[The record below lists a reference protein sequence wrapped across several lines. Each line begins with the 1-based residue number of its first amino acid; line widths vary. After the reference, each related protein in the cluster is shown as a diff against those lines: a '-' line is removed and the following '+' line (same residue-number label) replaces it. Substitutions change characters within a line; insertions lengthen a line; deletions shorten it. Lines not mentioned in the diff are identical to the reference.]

1 MAKDNFISKFS
12 RRFFERK
19 NLLPDKDGNVPN
31 NQSAWKDW
39 EQNIKLL
46 EKCALMYASLDSMR
60 NERQTN
66 YDYYN
71 GKQFNELIPSPN
83 GCGMI
88 SEFKYIVNQGYIPLS
103 INIILPKIKAL
114 VGVYCDNAMEPYVIS
129 RVREEQKLGE
139 LLTATL
145 NYAVSAKNIQR
156 MYVDGYTEFNIS
168 AIPCFRTGYRWDK
181 QRKIHEVY
189 AELMN
194 VNDMFWD
201 FNNNDSFFEHIHT
214 IGCLHDMTLAEVL
227 GEFAQSDTMAQ
238 KIIAAYQD
246 VEWQFPETPEQFSDE
261 QRNVYKSFYEP
272 MHAGQ
277 CRVIEVWTEESH
289 AVYPCWDTGKGES
302 FTLPCTEE
310 SKAWIEAENNRRI
323 MEIVE
328 AGGYAE
334 NASLIEVGY
343 IDENTGARV
352 EYRVDTDWVVRYM
365 TPQGFVLK
373 TEVSPY
379 LHGSHP
385 FVIGGFPL
393 LNGEIHSNVSDLRN
407 SQRMINRLLSSS
419 EYERMNRAKGA
430 IWVNQDV
437 LDRSQVSID
446 EFAKKYTDPKGV
458 IGLRVKEGEKVY
470 ERMADHTGNPD
481 DNSKLEFYMNVA
493 NEVSGAHGSL
503 RGEKPAAGTPAA
515 LYAQETQN
523 ANNNIANGMEWYNA
537 LINRLNYKLLMLQLQ
552 HYDKRRFIEIA
563 GAEFTSEIDYIIK
576 TPARQRQTLFDL
588 QLIKSP
594 QAGYARIQ
602 REQMLQI
609 LFEKG
614 AIPAQIWLDNTT
626 LNGADKI
633 SEQLKQIQQEQAESQ
648 QQALAA
654 QQAAQGGAPM
664 SQQPLTPQDQQ
675 QALIQQAHNRAAAMQ
690 ENAV

>member
-1 MAKDNFISKFS
+1 MTKDNPITKLT

-19 NLLPDKDGNVPN
+19 NLMPDRHGNTPN
-31 NQSAWKDW
+31 NKVAWKDW
-39 EQNIKLL
+39 EENTKLL
-46 EKCALMYASLDSMR
+46 EQCALMYASLASMR
-60 NERQTN
+60 QERQIN
-66 YDYYN
+66 YDYFN
-71 GKQFNELIPSPN
+71 GKQFNELIPNPN
-83 GCGMI
+83 GCGSI
-88 SEFKYIVNQGYIPLS
+88 TEFKYIVDQGYIPLS
-103 INIILPKIKAL
+103 INIILPKIKAI
-114 VGVYCDNAMEPYVIS
+114 VGVYCDNAMEPYVVS

-139 LLTATL
+139 LLTTTL
-145 NYAVSAKNIQR
+145 NYAVNAKNIQR

-168 AIPCFRTGYRWDK
+168 AIPCFRTGYGWDK
-181 QRKIHEVY
+181 ERKIQEVY

-227 GEFAQSDTMAQ
+227 SEYAKSDTMAQ
-238 KIIAAYQD
+238 KIMAAYQD
-246 VEWQFPETPEQFSDE
+246 VEWQCPETPEQFSDE
-261 QRNVYKSFYEP
+261 HRDVFKSFFEP

-277 CRVIEVWTEESH
+277 CRVIEVWREESH

-302 FTLPCTEE
+302 FTLPCTAE
-310 SKAWIEAENNRRI
+310 SKAWIESENNRRI
-323 MEIVE
+323 MEVVE

-343 IDENTGARV
+343 VDEQTGEHV

-365 TPQGFVLK
+365 TPQGYVLK

-379 LHGSHP
+379 LHGCHP

-407 SQRMINRLLSSS
+407 SQRMINRLLSSA

-430 IWVNQDV
+430 VWVNQEV
-437 LDRSQVSID
+437 LDRSNVSID
-446 EFAKKYTDPKGV
+446 DFAKVYTNPKGV
-458 IGLRVKEGEKVY
+458 IGLRIKDGEKVY
-470 ERMADHTGNPD
+470 ERMADHTGNAD
-481 DNSKLEFYMNVA
+481 DNSKLEFYMNIA

-503 RGEKPAAGTPAA
+503 RGERPTAGTPAA

-537 LINRLNYKLLMLQLQ
+537 LINRLNNKLMMLQLQ
-552 HYDKRRFIEIA
+552 YYDKRRFIEIA
-563 GAEFTSEIDYIIK
+563 GSEYTHEIEYIIN

-594 QAGYARIQ
+594 QAGFARIQ
-602 REQMLQI
+602 REQMLQS
-609 LFEKG
+609 LYEAG
-614 AIPAQIWLDNTT
+614 AIPAQIWLKNTT

-633 SEQLKQIQQEQAESQ
+633 LEDVDQYQQEQAEAQ
-648 QQALAA
+648 QNAAALQQA
-654 QQAAQGGAPM
+654 QQGGLP
-664 SQQPLTPQDQQ
+664 P
-675 QALIQQAHNRAAAMQ
+675 AAA
-690 ENAV
+690 NVSPGLPIV

>member
-1 MAKDNFISKFS
+1 MAKDNPITKLT

-19 NLLPDKDGNVPN
+19 NLMPDRHGNTPN
-31 NQSAWKDW
+31 NKIAWKDW
-39 EQNIKLL
+39 EENTKLL
-46 EKCALMYASLDSMR
+46 EQCALMYASLAPMR
-60 NERQTN
+60 QERQIN
-66 YDYYN
+66 YDYFN
-71 GKQFNELIPSPN
+71 GKQFNELIPNPN
-83 GCGMI
+83 GCGSI
-88 SEFKYIVNQGYIPLS
+88 TEFKYIVDQGYIPLS
-103 INIILPKIKAL
+103 INIILPKIKAI
-114 VGVYCDNAMEPYVIS
+114 VGVYCDNAMEPYVVS

-139 LLTATL
+139 LLTTTL
-145 NYAVSAKNIQR
+145 NYAVNAKNIQR

-168 AIPCFRTGYRWDK
+168 AIPCFRTGYGWDK
-181 QRKIHEVY
+181 ERKIQEVY

-227 GEFAQSDTMAQ
+227 SEYAKSDTMAQ
-238 KIIAAYQD
+238 KIMAAYQD
-246 VEWQFPETPEQFSDE
+246 VEWQCPETPEQFSDE
-261 QRNVYKSFYEP
+261 HRDVFKSFFEP

-277 CRVIEVWTEESH
+277 CRVIEVWREESH

-302 FTLPCTEE
+302 FTLPCTAE
-310 SKAWIEAENNRRI
+310 SKAWIESENNRRI
-323 MEIVE
+323 MEVVE

-343 IDENTGARV
+343 VDEQTGEHV

-365 TPQGFVLK
+365 TPQGYVLK

-407 SQRMINRLLSSS
+407 SQRMINRLLSSA

-430 IWVNQDV
+430 VWVNQEV
-437 LDRSQVSID
+437 LDRSNVSID
-446 EFAKKYTDPKGV
+446 DFAKVYTNPKGV
-458 IGLRVKEGEKVY
+458 IGLRIKDGEKVY
-470 ERMADHTGNPD
+470 ERMADHTGNAD
-481 DNSKLEFYMNVA
+481 DNSKLEFYMNIA

-503 RGEKPAAGTPAA
+503 RGERPTAGTPAA

-537 LINRLNYKLLMLQLQ
+537 LINRLNNKLMMLQLQ
-552 HYDKRRFIEIA
+552 YYDKRRFIEIA
-563 GAEFTSEIDYIIK
+563 GSEYTHEIEYIIN

-594 QAGYARIQ
+594 QAGFARIQ
-602 REQMLQI
+602 REQMLQS
-609 LFEKG
+609 LYEAG
-614 AIPAQIWLDNTT
+614 AIPAQIWLKNTT

-633 SEQLKQIQQEQAESQ
+633 LEDVEQYQQEQAEAQ
-648 QQALAA
+648 QNAAALQQA
-654 QQAAQGGAPM
+654 QQGGLP
-664 SQQPLTPQDQQ
+664 P
-675 QALIQQAHNRAAAMQ
+675 AAA
-690 ENAV
+690 NVSPGLPIV

>member
-1 MAKDNFISKFS
+1 MAKDNPITKLT

-19 NLLPDKDGNVPN
+19 NLMPDRHGNTPN
-31 NQSAWKDW
+31 NKVAWKDW
-39 EQNIKLL
+39 EENTKLL
-46 EKCALMYASLDSMR
+46 EQCALMYASLASMR
-60 NERQTN
+60 QERQIN
-66 YDYYN
+66 YDYFN
-71 GKQFNELIPSPN
+71 GKQFNELIPNPN
-83 GCGMI
+83 GCGSI
-88 SEFKYIVNQGYIPLS
+88 TEFKYIVDQGYIPLS
-103 INIILPKIKAL
+103 INIILPKIKAI
-114 VGVYCDNAMEPYVIS
+114 VGVYCDNAMEPYVVS

-139 LLTATL
+139 LLTTTL
-145 NYAVSAKNIQR
+145 NYAVNAKNIQR

-168 AIPCFRTGYRWDK
+168 AIPCFRTGYGWDK
-181 QRKIHEVY
+181 ERKIQEVY

-227 GEFAQSDTMAQ
+227 SEYAKSDTMAQ
-238 KIIAAYQD
+238 KIMAAYQD
-246 VEWQFPETPEQFSDE
+246 VEWQCPEAPEQFSDE
-261 QRNVYKSFYEP
+261 HRDVFKSFFEP

-277 CRVIEVWTEESH
+277 CRVIEVWREESH

-302 FTLPCTEE
+302 FTLPCTAE
-310 SKAWIEAENNRRI
+310 SKAWIESENNRRI
-323 MEIVE
+323 MEVVE

-343 IDENTGARV
+343 VDEQTGEHV

-365 TPQGFVLK
+365 TPQGYVLK

-407 SQRMINRLLSSS
+407 SQRMINRLLSSA

-430 IWVNQDV
+430 VWVNQEV
-437 LDRSQVSID
+437 LDRSNVSID
-446 EFAKKYTDPKGV
+446 DFAKVYTNPKGV
-458 IGLRVKEGEKVY
+458 IGLRIKDGEKVY
-470 ERMADHTGNPD
+470 ERMADHTGNAD
-481 DNSKLEFYMNVA
+481 DNSKLEFYMNIA

-503 RGEKPAAGTPAA
+503 RGERPTAGTPAA

-537 LINRLNYKLLMLQLQ
+537 LINRLNNKLMMLQLQ
-552 HYDKRRFIEIA
+552 YYDKRRFIEIA
-563 GAEFTSEIDYIIK
+563 GSEYTHEIEYIIN

-594 QAGYARIQ
+594 QAGFAKIQ
-602 REQMLQI
+602 REQMLQS
-609 LFEKG
+609 LYEAG
-614 AIPAQIWLDNTT
+614 AIPAQIWLKNTT

-633 SEQLKQIQQEQAESQ
+633 LEDVEQYQQEQAEAQ
-648 QQALAA
+648 QNAAALQQA
-654 QQAAQGGAPM
+654 QQGGLP
-664 SQQPLTPQDQQ
+664 P
-675 QALIQQAHNRAAAMQ
+675 AAA
-690 ENAV
+690 NVSPGLPIV

>member
-1 MAKDNFISKFS
+1 MAKDNLISKFS

-19 NLLPDKDGNVPN
+19 NLLPDKDGNI
-31 NQSAWKDW
+31 SASKAAQK
-39 EQNIKLL
+39 ELEKNTQLL
-46 EKCALMYASLDSMR
+46 EECALMYASLESMR
-60 NERQTN
+60 QERKIN

-71 GKQFNELIPSPN
+71 GKQFNELIPDPN

-88 SEFKYIVNQGYIPLS
+88 SEFKYIVSQGYIPLS
-103 INIILPKIKAL
+103 INIILPKIKAI
-114 VGVYCDNAMEPYVIS
+114 VGVYCDNAMEPYVVS

-139 LLTATL
+139 LMTTTL
-145 NYAVSAKNIQR
+145 NYAIHSNNIQR
-156 MYVDGYTEFNIS
+156 KYIDGFTEFNIS
-168 AIPCFRTGYRWDK
+168 AIPCFRTGYGWDK
-181 QRKIHEVY
+181 NRKIQEVY
-189 AELMN
+189 AKLMN
-194 VNDMFWD
+194 INDMFWD
-201 FNNNDSFFEHIHT
+201 FNNNDSFFDHIHT

-227 GEFAQSDTMAQ
+227 GEYAKSDTMAQ
-238 KIIAAYQD
+238 RIIAAYQSA
-246 VEWQFPETPEQFSDE
+246 EWEYPETPEQFTDDH
-261 QRNVYKSFYEP
+261 RDIYKSFFEP

-277 CRVIEVWTEESH
+277 CRVIEVWREESH
-289 AVYPCWDTGKGES
+289 VVYPCWDTVKGES
-302 FTLPCTEE
+302 FTLPCTAE

-343 IDENTGARV
+343 IDEETGERV

-407 SQRMINRLLSSS
+407 SQRMINRLLSSA

-446 EFAKKYTDPKGV
+446 EFTKKYTDPKGV
-458 IGLRVKEGEKVY
+458 IGLHVKGDEKVY
-470 ERMADHTGNPD
+470 ERMADQTGNPD
-481 DNSKLEFYMNVA
+481 DNSKLEFYMNIA

-503 RGEKPAAGTPAA
+503 RGERPAAGTPAA

-563 GAEFTSEIDYIIK
+563 GVEYTSEIDYIIK

-594 QAGYARIQ
+594 QAGFARIQ
-602 REQMLQI
+602 REQMLQT
-609 LFEKG
+609 LFEAG
-614 AIPAQIWLDNTT
+614 AIPAQVWLDNTS

-633 SEQLKQIQQEQAESQ
+633 SEQLKQIQQEQAEAQ
-648 QQALAA
+648 QQAASLQQAQAAAA
-654 QQAAQGGAPM
+654 QQQ
-664 SQQPLTPQDQQ
+664 
-675 QALIQQAHNRAAAMQ
+675 AMQ
-690 ENAV
+690 GAAPAAPAPPMG

>member
-1 MAKDNFISKFS
+1 MTKENTITRLT

-19 NLLPDKDGNVPN
+19 NLLPDRHGNTPN
-31 NQSAWKDW
+31 NKVAWKEW
-39 EQNIKLL
+39 EENTKLL
-46 EKCALMYASLDSMR
+46 EQCALMYASLASMR
-60 NERQTN
+60 QERQIN
-66 YDYYN
+66 YDYFN
-71 GKQFNELIPSPN
+71 GKQFNELIPSPD
-83 GCGMI
+83 GCGSI
-88 SEFKYIVNQGYIPLS
+88 TEFKYIVDQGYIPLS
-103 INIILPKIKAL
+103 INIILPKIKAI
-114 VGVYCDNAMEPYVIS
+114 VGVYCDNAMEPYVVS

-139 LLTATL
+139 LLTTTL
-145 NYAVSAKNIQR
+145 NYAVNAKNIQR

-168 AIPCFRTGYRWDK
+168 AIPCFRTGYGWDK
-181 QRKIHEVY
+181 ERKIQEVY

-227 GEFAQSDTMAQ
+227 SEYAKSDTMAQ
-238 KIIAAYQD
+238 KIMAAYQD
-246 VEWQFPETPEQFSDE
+246 VEWQCPETPEQFSE
-261 QRNVYKSFYEP
+261 EHRYVYKSFFEP

-277 CRVIEVWTEESH
+277 CRVIEVWREESH

-302 FTLPCTEE
+302 FTLPCTAE

-323 MEIVE
+323 MEVVE

-343 IDENTGARV
+343 VDEQTGEHV

-365 TPQGFVLK
+365 TPQGYVLK

-407 SQRMINRLLSSS
+407 SQRMINRLLSSC

-430 IWVNQDV
+430 IWVNQEV
-437 LDRSQVSID
+437 LDRSNVSIED
-446 EFAKKYTDPKGV
+446 FAKVYTNPKGV
-458 IGLRVKEGEKVY
+458 IGLRIKDGEKVY
-470 ERMADHTGNPD
+470 ERMADHTGNAD
-481 DNSKLEFYMNVA
+481 DNSKLEFYMNIA

-503 RGEKPAAGTPAA
+503 RGERPTAGTPAA

-537 LINRLNYKLLMLQLQ
+537 LINRLNNKLMMLQLQ
-552 HYDKRRFIEIA
+552 YYDKRRFLEIA
-563 GAEFTSEIDYIIK
+563 GADYTHEIEYIIN
-576 TPARQRQTLFDL
+576 TPARLRQTLFDL

-594 QAGYARIQ
+594 QAGFARIQ
-602 REQMLQI
+602 REQMLQS
-609 LFEKG
+609 LFEAG
-614 AIPAQIWLDNTT
+614 AIPAQVWLKNTT
-626 LNGADKI
+626 LNGADKVLEDV
-633 SEQLKQIQQEQAESQ
+633 EQYQQEQAE
-648 QQALAA
+648 A
-654 QQAAQGGAPM
+654 QQNAAALQQAQGGMPV
-664 SQQPLTPQDQQ
+664 QPGTP
-675 QALIQQAHNRAAAMQ
+675 LAASVPAQHMG
-690 ENAV
+690 